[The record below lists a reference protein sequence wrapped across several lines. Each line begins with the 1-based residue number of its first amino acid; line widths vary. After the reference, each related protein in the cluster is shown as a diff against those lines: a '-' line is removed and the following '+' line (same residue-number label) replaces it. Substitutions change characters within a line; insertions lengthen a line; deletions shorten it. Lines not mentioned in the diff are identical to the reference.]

1 MREGLSFV
9 AGPSFM
15 RSVVLSSI
23 LFVALQCLS
32 GSALA
37 LEGRIEADGPDLVLK
52 LDDGRILR
60 REALVGLRLML
71 ATRDSRAEVRIDSVD
86 MDAVAIGSPIPL
98 YALTLVGPD
107 VTPGNFCQPDPHG
120 RRAGFPIPDGA
131 GGFSF
136 TCTSGAEGKC
146 VLMGYRPW
154 ETRDGVP
161 LRDLHRACMHML
173 RADYGGDDRPTTR
186 NGTASTSMTGSE
198 SRSRRCA
205 RTGIRGGL
213 GPGWCGLR
221 RPSSHRRETLPWQR
235 SGHALPDLSE
245 PARPGSCTE
254 DAMRADPRALLFN
267 RSAGADVSRRN

>member
-1 MREGLSFV
+1 
-9 AGPSFM
+9 M

-71 ATRDSRAEVRIDSVD
+71 ATRDGRAEVRIDSVD
-86 MDAVAIGSPIPL
+86 MDAAAIGSPIPL

-146 VLMGYRPW
+146 ALMGYRPW
-154 ETRDGVP
+154 DTRDGIP
-161 LRDLHRACMHML
+161 LRDLHRACIHML
-173 RADYGGDDRPTTR
+173 RADYGGDDRPSTR
-186 NGTASTSMTGSE
+186 NGTLVDISDRFGIQKPEMSAGLEFEAAWGPDGAVCVAHPRIAANLSLE
-198 SRSRRCA
+198 DLAA
-205 RTGIRGGL
+205 RYPGLSGRL
-213 GPGWCGLR
+213 GP
-221 RPSSHRRETLPWQR
+221 ET
-235 SGHALPDLSE
+235 
-245 PARPGSCTE
+245 CTE
-254 DAMRADPRALLFN
+254 EAMRADPRALLFN
-267 RSAGADVSRRN
+267 RSAVTSPSH